1 MSYYFCKLVP
11 PRADFAQTLT
21 AAEMTAM
28 QAHGAYWNDK
38 AAANIALAIGL
49 VADPQGFYG
58 VSIVEVADETQLKAI
73 LDNDPAIRANLGLK
87 YEFYPFPR
95 GVIHR

>member
-21 AAEMTAM
+21 KEEMTAM
-28 QAHGAYWNDK
+28 QAHGAYWTEK
-38 AAANIALAIGL
+38 AKANIALAIGL
-49 VADPQGFYG
+49 VADPKGFYG
-58 VSIVEVADETQLKAI
+58 VGIIEVADEAQLKAV
-73 LDNDPAIRANLGLK
+73 LDNDPAIVAKLGLS
-87 YEFYPFPR
+87 YESYPFPR